1 MAHLVETM
9 AFAGETPWHGLGQR
23 VPADLTPA
31 QMLKSAGLD
40 WSVDKIQ
47 TFASIKGKQVYTGKD
62 ALVRSS
68 DGRILDVV
76 SQDWNPL
83 QNEEAFEFFND
94 FVCSGDMEMHT
105 AGSLKHGQIVWAL
118 AKVKESFDVFGGDQ
132 VDSYLLF
139 TLPHKFGQSI
149 DVRFTPIRVVCNNT
163 LTLSLSSKQD
173 NMVKVSHRRE
183 FDGDQVKM
191 MLGIASDKLAKY
203 KEMAKFLGSKKF
215 KQESVTDYFNRIFPV
230 NAYGRSK
237 NEETRVKKE
246 LSSSAELALQA
257 LHEQPGA
264 EFAEGSWWQAFNA
277 VTYLTDHVIGRTQEG
292 RLTSA
297 WYGPNKA
304 LKVKALETAVE
315 MAEAA

>member
-9 AFAGETPWHGLGQR
+9 AYAGETPWHGLGKE
-23 VPADLTPA
+23 VPADLSPA
-31 QMLKSAGLD
+31 QMLEAAGLD

-47 TFASIKGKQVYTGKD
+47 TFANIQGQQVYTGKD

-94 FVCSGDMEMHT
+94 FVCSGDMAMHT
-105 AGSLKHGQIVWAL
+105 AGSLKNGQIVWAL
-118 AKVKESFDVFGGDQ
+118 AKINESFEVFGGDQ

-163 LTLSLSSKQD
+163 LTLSLSSKED
-173 NMVKVSHRRE
+173 NMVKVSHRRQ
-183 FDGDQVKM
+183 FDGDQVKQ
-191 MLGIASDKLAKY
+191 MLGVASDKLAQY
-203 KEMAKFLGSKKF
+203 KEMAKFLGSKKY
-215 KQESVTDYFNRIFPV
+215 KSETVKEYFNRIFPV

-237 NEETRVKKE
+237 NEETKQKKE
-246 LSSSAELALQA
+246 LSQSATLAMQALQQ
-257 LHEQPGA
+257 QPGA
-264 EFAEGSWWQAFNA
+264 SFAEGSWWSAFNA

-297 WYGPNKA
+297 WYGPNKG
-304 LKVKALETAVE
+304 LKVKALETAVAMAE
-315 MAEAA
+315 MA

>member
-9 AFAGETPWHGLGQR
+9 AWAGEVPWHGLGKQ
-23 VPADLTPA
+23 VPADLSPA
-31 QMLKSAGLD
+31 QMLEAAGLD
-40 WSVDKIQ
+40 WTVDKIPA
-47 TFASIKGKQVYTGKD
+47 FATINDKQVYTGKD

-94 FVCSGDMEMHT
+94 FVHSGDMEMHT
-105 AGSLKHGQIVWAL
+105 AGSLKNGQIVWAL
-118 AKVKESFDVFGGDQ
+118 AKVKESFDVFNGDQ

-163 LTLSLSSKQD
+163 LTLSLGTKSD
-173 NMVKVSHRRE
+173 NMVKVSHRRK
-183 FDGDQVKM
+183 FDGDQVKQ

-215 KQESVTDYFNRIFPV
+215 KNESVIEYFDRIFPV

-237 NEETRVKKE
+237 NEETKAKKE
-246 LSSSAELALQA
+246 HSDNAVLAMQA
-257 LHEQPGA
+257 LIEQPGA
-264 EFAEGSWWQAFNA
+264 EFAKGSWWQAFNA
-277 VTYLTDHVIGRTQEG
+277 VTFLTDHVVGRTQEG

-304 LKVKALETAVE
+304 LKLKALETAVE

>member
-9 AFAGETPWHGLGQR
+9 AYSGETPWHGLGKP
-23 VPADLTPA
+23 VPADLSPW
-31 QMLKSAGLD
+31 QMLDAAGLD
-40 WSVDKIQ
+40 WKVEKIPAIA
-47 TFASIKGKQVYTGKD
+47 TIKGKQVYTGKD
-62 ALVRSS
+62 ALVRST

-94 FVCSGDMEMHT
+94 FVHSGDMEMHT
-105 AGSLKHGQIVWAL
+105 AGSLKNGQIVWAL
-118 AKVKESFDVFGGDQ
+118 AKVKESFEVFNGDQ

-163 LTLSLSSKQD
+163 LTLSLGTKSD
-173 NMVKVSHRRE
+173 NMVKVSHRRQ
-183 FDGDQVKM
+183 FDGDEVKQ

-203 KEMAKFLGSKKF
+203 KEMAKFLGSKKY
-215 KQESVTDYFNRIFPV
+215 KHESVIEYFDRIFPV

-237 NEETRVKKE
+237 NEETKVKKE
-246 LSSSAELALQA
+246 HSDNAVLAMQA
-257 LHEQPGA
+257 LEEQPGA
-264 EFAEGSWWQAFNA
+264 KFAKGSWWQAFNA
-277 VTYLTDHVIGRTQEG
+277 VTFLTDHIVGKTQEN

>member
-9 AFAGETPWHGLGQR
+9 AYAGETPWHGLGQR
-23 VPADLTPA
+23 VPGDLTPA
-31 QMLKSAGLD
+31 QMLTSAGLD

-47 TFASIKGKQVYTGKD
+47 SFVNINGKQVYTGKD

-149 DVRFTPIRVVCNNT
+149 DVRFTPIRVVCN
-163 LTLSLSSKQD
+163 LSLI
-173 NMVKVSHRRE
+173 H
-183 FDGDQVKM
+183 
-191 MLGIASDKLAKY
+191 I
-203 KEMAKFLGSKKF
+203 
-215 KQESVTDYFNRIFPV
+215 
-230 NAYGRSK
+230 
-237 NEETRVKKE
+237 
-246 LSSSAELALQA
+246 
-257 LHEQPGA
+257 
-264 EFAEGSWWQAFNA
+264 
-277 VTYLTDHVIGRTQEG
+277 
-292 RLTSA
+292 
-297 WYGPNKA
+297 
-304 LKVKALETAVE
+304 
-315 MAEAA
+315 